1 MLSGQVGLV
10 VVSFL
15 STRPPLA
22 PLFTQWG
29 LYRQVMSH
37 PTECPALERLASG
50 VIRLGVEGVETL
62 TQPLH
67 KCHARLSRFNI
78 SKGCKCSDNR
88 LSREEQLPWNRLKL
102 QLLNRQA

>member
-1 MLSGQVGLV
+1 
-10 VVSFL
+10 
-15 STRPPLA
+15 
-22 PLFTQWG
+22 
-29 LYRQVMSH
+29 MSH
-37 PTECPALERLASG
+37 PTECPVLERLASG

-88 LSREEQLPWNRLKL
+88 LSREEQLLWNRLKL
-102 QLLNRQA
+102 QLLDRQA